1 MHDDSVHR
9 DGLSFSKFMSGRV
22 GYLIDF
28 KRGSML
34 EERLADFRVS
44 LTDSADWVG
53 RQLKRLTSTMY
64 QDKLLTADHLIEFHA
79 K

>member
-1 MHDDSVHR
+1 
-9 DGLSFSKFMSGRV
+9 
-22 GYLIDF
+22 
-28 KRGSML
+28 ML

-64 QDKLLTADHLIEFHA
+64 QDKLLTADHLIEIHA